1 MSKNNNDILTD
12 KQKRFTDE
20 YIVDCNATQAAIRA
34 GYSPKSA
41 SRTGSKLLNN
51 AKVRRYIDRELD
63 VIRSRNIADAEE
75 VMLFLTRVM
84 RGDVKEPMVL
94 RGENGQVVEM
104 VAFSARERLKAAE
117 LIGKRYGIFSE
128 NVQVQSSEPVI
139 IFGGDD
145 IED

>member
-1 MSKNNNDILTD
+1 MNNNNSDILTD

-41 SRTGSKLLNN
+41 SKTGSKLLNN
-51 AKVRRYIDRELD
+51 PKVRNYIDKELD
-63 VIRSRNIADAEE
+63 VIRSKNIADAEE
-75 VMLFLTRVM
+75 VMCFLTQVM

-139 IFGGDD
+139 IFGGDI

>member
-1 MSKNNNDILTD
+1 MNNNNSDILTD

-51 AKVRRYIDRELD
+51 AKVRKYIDKELD
-63 VIRSRNIADAEE
+63 VIRSKNIADAEE
-75 VMLFLTRVM
+75 VMRFLTQVM

>member
-128 NVQVQSSEPVI
+128 NVQVQGSEPVI